1 MSKSLKTLH
10 YASLSLGFLSAVA
23 VIFNLIIFSILFPQ
37 VTQLMESQPHW
48 ETYGVVAAINIIILA
63 FFQLISVITL
73 LSHLIIHRKTSVLV
87 VLAVVTGIL
96 SGLMIMGDISLL
108 SDIGSEYEVGWQTRG
123 EWLILFTS
131 YGLHVISLLLGL
143 LALFKNLSQKEHPG
157 EIPFQ
162 DEVLFQSLQSSGVI
176 CGALGLVGVVSA
188 LASNLSL
195 WMMERIAVIL
205 SLIILA
211 PYLVT
216 LVIWL
221 FRRRLA
227 QVSSTLDEKQNQD
240 LAASGLRTLL
250 ASLFAGMILYGL
262 QLSPLAREAWQVLW
276 FPLQAFL
283 SLAIFSGLSLRYA
296 K

>member
-48 ETYGVVAAINIIILA
+48 ETYGVVAAINIILLA
-63 FFQLISVITL
+63 FFQLFSVITL
-73 LSHLIIHRKTSVLV
+73 LSHLIIHRKTSILV

-108 SDIGSEYEVGWQTRG
+108 SDIGSEYEMGWQTRG

-131 YGLHVISLLLGL
+131 YGLHVLSLLLGL
-143 LALFKNLSQKEHPG
+143 LALFKNLGQKELPG
-157 EIPFQ
+157 EIPFK
-162 DEVLFQSLQSSGVI
+162 DEVLFLSLQSSGVI

-195 WMMERIAVIL
+195 WIMERIAVIL
-205 SLIILA
+205 SLIVLA

-216 LVIWL
+216 LAIWL

-227 QVSSTLDEKQNQD
+227 RVSSALDEKQNQD

-250 ASLFAGMILYGL
+250 ASLFAGMILYGF